1 MNSKTLVG
9 GLLGGVAFFVLGWV
23 IYGMLLG
30 SMMESHSNM
39 SCMRPMADLSWPI
52 MIAANLVWGLTFAY
66 IFSKASIAGVSAGAT
81 QGAIIA
87 VLIGLSFD
95 LFLYGTT
102 TLYPD
107 MTVGGLDVIINLI
120 MGAIGGAVI
129 GWWYGRGGVR
139 GKAAGGGD
147 G

>member
-1 MNSKTLVG
+1 MNTKTLVG
-9 GLLGGVAFFVLGWV
+9 GLLGGVAFFVLGWL

-30 SMMESHSNM
+30 TMMESHTNM
-39 SCMRPMADLSWPI
+39 NCMRPMADMSWPI
-52 MIAANLVWGLTFAY
+52 MIAANLVWGFTFAY

-81 QGAIIA
+81 QGAILA
-87 VLIGLSFD
+87 VLIGLSMD
-95 LFLYGTT
+95 LFMYGTT

-107 MTVGGLDVIINLI
+107 LTVAGIDVVINVI

-129 GWWYGRGGVR
+129 GWWFGRGGAR
-139 GKAAGGGD
+139 GKTATGGD